1 MALYDST
8 TQGVNSEFSAVYD
21 NDGTTDHQFSAVYD
35 NDGTADHLIYTS
47 AQYLFNY
54 GSVSGVSW
62 TMGRGAWLG
71 DDFIGVAESSN
82 DFASLAY
89 TAQKIDLTRFS
100 TLKAYVK
107 LRPEN
112 WVGGQTGIIVNT
124 EPSTLN
130 VTKNTNIKNTAEN
143 ANKYFTLAIDIS
155 NISGSYYIVPYCAN
169 ASSGRYFYQ
178 IWLE

>member
-1 MALYDST
+1 MPIYDNDGTTSKQISALYDNAGASSI
-8 TQGVNSEFSAVYD
+8 QIGYVYD
-21 NDGTTDHQFSAVYD
+21 NDGTT
-35 NDGTADHLIYTS
+35 DHLIYTS

-62 TMGRGAWLG
+62 TMGRGAWVG
-71 DDFIGVAESSN
+71 ADFIGVAESSN
-82 DFASLAY
+82 NFASLAY
-89 TAQKIDLTRFS
+89 TAQKADLTKFS
-100 TLKAYVK
+100 ALKAYVK

-130 VTKNTNIKNTAEN
+130 VTKDKNIKNTAEN

-155 NISGSYYIVPYCAN
+155 DISGSYYIVPYCAN
-169 ASSGRYFYQ
+169 ASSGGYFYQ

>member
-1 MALYDST
+1 MPIYDNDGTTSKQISALYDNAGASSI
-8 TQGVNSEFSAVYD
+8 QIGYVYD
-21 NDGTTDHQFSAVYD
+21 NDGTT
-35 NDGTADHLIYTS
+35 DHLIYTS

-130 VTKNTNIKNTAEN
+130 VTKDTHIKNTAEN

-155 NISGSYYIVPYCAN
+155 DISGSYYIVPYCAN
-169 ASSGRYFYQ
+169 ASSGGYFYQ